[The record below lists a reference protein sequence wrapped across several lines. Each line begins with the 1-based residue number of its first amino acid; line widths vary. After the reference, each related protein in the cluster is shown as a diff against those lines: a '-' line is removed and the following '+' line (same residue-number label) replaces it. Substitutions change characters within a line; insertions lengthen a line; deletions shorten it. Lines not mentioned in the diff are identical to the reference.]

1 MILLNLNDKVKG
13 DSQIDG
19 HAEWITIDSVNLGVS
34 RPMSTS
40 GTDRDTVNP
49 IFSEV
54 TLSKSTDKAS
64 CDLFWQACGGKQL
77 GKATIEFVQVDGEK
91 PQTFMK
97 IELAKAIV
105 TSYNASSAGDRP
117 HESITLN
124 FTEAK
129 VSYTQY
135 KDGESPEEA
144 TPRGWNIVTNTNK
157 LADLA

>member
-19 HAEWITIDSVNLGVS
+19 HAEWITCESVNFGVS

-40 GTDRDTVNP
+40 GSDRDTTNP
-49 IFSEV
+49 VFSEI
-54 TLSKSTDKAS
+54 TISKSTDKAS

-77 GKATIEFVQVDGEK
+77 GTATLEWVQVDGDS

-97 IELAKAIV
+97 LELAKAIV
-105 TSYNASSAGDRP
+105 TSFNSSSAGDRP
-117 HESITLN
+117 SESITLN

-129 VSYTQY
+129 VSYTQH
-135 KDGESPEEA
+135 KEGDTPEEA
-144 TPRGWNIVTNTNK
+144 TPRGWNVVTNTNK
-157 LADLA
+157 LAELA